1 LACRWRVLI
10 SRTTIVIDLSGLR
23 ICFRAGLLVVA
34 VLLPLAALADD
45 AGPADTIAA
54 DARFDKTGDG
64 IVDAADWSGMKQ
76 DERLAYARASV
87 EALGENPDVQL
98 PGGKSRAEIYLDGL
112 REVYE

>member
-1 LACRWRVLI
+1 M
-10 SRTTIVIDLSGLR
+10 
-23 ICFRAGLLVVA
+23 
-34 VLLPLAALADD
+34 LPLAAFADD
-45 AGPADTIAA
+45 GVAV

-64 IVDAADWSGMKQ
+64 IVDAADWSEMKLEEQ
-76 DERLAYARASV
+76 LAYARASV

>member
-1 LACRWRVLI
+1 MN
-10 SRTTIVIDLSGLR
+10 GLR
-23 ICFRAGLLVVA
+23 SCLIAGVLAVA
-34 VLLPLAALADD
+34 LLLPLAASADD
-45 AGPADTIAA
+45 GVAV

-64 IVDAADWSGMKQ
+64 IVDAADWPEMKP

-98 PGGKSRAEIYLDGL
+98 PGGKSRAEIYLEGL

>member
-1 LACRWRVLI
+1 MACRWRVLI

-34 VLLPLAALADD
+34 VLLPLAALA
-45 AGPADTIAA
+45 ADTIAA

-64 IVDAADWSGMKQ
+64 IVDATDWSGMKQ

>member
-1 LACRWRVLI
+1 M
-10 SRTTIVIDLSGLR
+10 
-23 ICFRAGLLVVA
+23 
-34 VLLPLAALADD
+34 PPAAIADD
-45 AGPADTIAA
+45 AVPQDAA
-54 DARFDKTGDG
+54 TVDARFDKTGDG

-112 REVYE
+112 RQVYE